1 MRILVFKYCA
11 NIKFGDAK
19 ETNGGNTEIEVC
31 LDSLKKNHEVTVLT
45 ISRYLKN
52 LPEGLTGITWD
63 FIDVD
68 RINEDYDLIFAF
80 NGSLNC
86 YGGKVSN
93 ETLTSYR
100 IFNASKIPT
109 IYAITDTNIPI
120 GDLAGWIRN
129 AQSKGFYSELNPDEY
144 EIEAGKISALSQTY
158 DNRAITENWKKK
170 ECKFG
175 KFVYFPF
182 EKTVFFR
189 EQLEKE
195 ICLSPNDHLIY
206 FGNSRG
212 GKRDKKFNQFY
223 CHLNTPTVV
232 YGNWDPEKLMKG
244 KLHISAMPNF
254 MGKKD
259 MYLLHKDINQS
270 LAHCYISD
278 PVNEG
283 TIWTTRFY
291 EAILNR
297 TVLFMDVA
305 NDPEKKKFPSKFYYV
320 ESSTE
325 LDQKLE
331 LLRKNPDF
339 RARII
344 EEQYQSTLANDRA
357 FVDKFDMMLDFSI
370 RKCL

>member
-1 MRILVFKYCA
+1 MRILLLKFCG
-11 NIKFGDAK
+11 NIKFGDVK
-19 ETNGGNTEIEVC
+19 ETNGGNTEIEVV

-52 LPEGLTGITWD
+52 LPDGIAGITWD

-80 NGSLNC
+80 NGSLNNF
-86 YGGKVSN
+86 GGKIST
-93 ETLTSYR
+93 ETLVSYR
-100 IFNASKIPT
+100 IFNASQVPT
-109 IYAITDTNIPI
+109 IYAITDTNIPV

-129 AQSKGFYSELNPDEY
+129 AHSKGNYLELIPDEY
-144 EIEAGKISALSQTY
+144 EVDASKVSALTQTY
-158 DNRAITENWKKK
+158 DFKAITENWKRK
-170 ECKFG
+170 ENQFK

-189 EQLEKE
+189 EKLESQ
-195 ICLSPNDHLIY
+195 INYNCNSSLIY

-212 GKRDKKFNQFY
+212 GKRDKKFNKFY
-223 CHLNTPTVV
+223 CHLNTSAVV
-232 YGNWDPEKLMKG
+232 YGNWDEEKIKAG
-244 KLHISAMPNF
+244 KMHVSACPTF

-259 MYLLHKDINQS
+259 MYDLHKDINSS

-297 TVLFMDVA
+297 TVLFIDID
-305 NDPEKKKFPSKFYYV
+305 NDPLMKKFPSKFYYV
-320 ESSTE
+320 KDGIE
-325 LDQKLE
+325 LDQKL
-331 LLRKNPDF
+331 LLLHKNPDF
-339 RARII
+339 RVRLL
-344 EEQYQSTLANDRA
+344 EEQYASLDNDRK
-357 FVDKFDMMLDFSI
+357 FVNNFDQMLDYSI

>member
-1 MRILVFKYCA
+1 MRILIFKYCA
-11 NIKFGDAK
+11 NIKFGDVK

-52 LPEGLTGITWD
+52 LPDGMAGITWD

-68 RINEDYDLIFAF
+68 RLNEDYDLIFAF

-93 ETLTSYR
+93 ETLISYR
-100 IFNASKIPT
+100 IFNKAQIPV

-129 AQSKGFYSELNPDEY
+129 AQGKGQYSDLVSDEY
-144 EIEAGKISALSQTY
+144 EIDGKKIAALTQTY
-158 DNRAITENWKKK
+158 NFKAISENWKKK
-170 ECKFG
+170 ECQFG

-189 EQLEKE
+189 EKLESQ
-195 ICLSPNDHLIY
+195 INHSPSNRLIY

-212 GKRDKKFNQFY
+212 GKRDKKFGQFY
-223 CHLNTPTVV
+223 CHLNTPVDV
-232 YGNWDPEKLMKG
+232 YGNWDEEKIIA
-244 KLHISAMPNF
+244 KLKPSAIPTF
-254 MGKKD
+254 HGKKD
-259 MYLLHKDINQS
+259 MYELHKDINNS

-297 TVLFMDVA
+297 TVLFLDKA
-305 NDPEKKKFPSKFYYV
+305 NDIEMKKFGTKFFYV
-320 ESSTE
+320 ESNQE
-325 LDQKLE
+325 LDDKL
-331 LLRKNPDF
+331 LILANNSSF
-339 RARII
+339 RVRLV
-344 EEQYQSTLANDRA
+344 EEQYASLDNDRK
-357 FVDKFDMMLDFSI
+357 FVSNFDQMLDYSI

>member
-11 NIKFGDAK
+11 NIKFGDVK

-52 LPEGLTGITWD
+52 LPEGLAGITWD

-86 YGGKVSN
+86 YGGQVSN

-100 IFNASKIPT
+100 IFNAAQIPK

-120 GDLAGWIRN
+120 GDLAGWLRN
-129 AQSKGFYSELNPDEY
+129 AHGKGVYTELNPDEY
-144 EIEAGKISALSQTY
+144 EIDGSTISALSQTY

-170 ECKFG
+170 ECQFKR
-175 KFVYFPF
+175 FVYFPF

-189 EQLEKE
+189 EKLESA
-195 ICLSPNDHLIY
+195 IAHSAFDRIIY

-212 GKRDKKFNQFY
+212 GKRDKKFGMFY
-223 CHLNTPTVV
+223 CHLNTPVEV
-232 YGNWDPEKLMKG
+232 YGNWDAEKIAS
-244 KLHISAMPNF
+244 KLKPSAMPTF
-254 MGKKD
+254 HGKKD
-259 MYLLHKDINQS
+259 MYELHKEINIS

-305 NDPEKKKFPSKFYYV
+305 NDSQMKKFNTKFFYV
-320 ESSTE
+320 KDSYE
-325 LDQKLE
+325 LDQKL
-331 LLRKNPDF
+331 LVLKNNPDF
-339 RARII
+339 RVRLI
-344 EEQYQSTLANDRA
+344 EEQYASLDNDRK
-357 FVDKFDMMLDFSI
+357 FVSNFDQMLDYSI